1 MTTSASAIRT
11 TAHRD
16 HLRWRTELPLL
27 AVVYAL
33 YSGVRLLVRGEVGD
47 AVRNGVDIL
56 HSEQLVHLDPEH
68 WLNRLFANH
77 ALLGIPADFA
87 YASLHYIVTPAV
99 LIWLWRRHPAHYR
112 AARTWLMISTLIG
125 LVGFTVLPT
134 APPRLLHGGHGFID
148 TMAQYS
154 SYGWWGT
161 DASAPQGLG
170 HLTNQYAAM
179 PSLHVGWSLWCGLVL
194 FRRGRH
200 WLIRT
205 LGIAYPVVT
214 TLVVLGTANHYL
226 LDTVA
231 GVMVMGVGFVLA
243 KPVLRT
249 VDALPVRGPA
259 GERATSVSGRAM
271 EATAA
276 GKPRS

>member
-1 MTTSASAIRT
+1 MTTSATAIRT
-11 TAHRD
+11 AARNGR
-16 HLRWRTELPLL
+16 LRRRTELPLI
-27 AVVYAL
+27 AVVYVL
-33 YSGVRLLVRGEVGD
+33 YSGVRLLIRGEVGD
-47 AVRNGVDIL
+47 AVSNGLDIL

-68 WLNRLFANH
+68 WLNRLFAED

-99 LIWLWRRHPAHYR
+99 LVWLWRRHAAHYR
-112 AARTWLMISTLIG
+112 MARTWLMVSTLIA

-134 APPRLLHGGHGFID
+134 APPRLLRGGHGFVD

-154 SYGWWGT
+154 SYGWWGA
-161 DASAPQGLG
+161 DASAPRGLG

-179 PSLHVGWSLWCGLVL
+179 PSLHVGWALWCGLIL
-194 FRRGRH
+194 FRFGR
-200 WLIRT
+200 RRVVRA

-226 LDTVA
+226 MDTVA
-231 GVMVMGVGFVLA
+231 GVMVMGIGYALA

-249 VDALPVRGPA
+249 VDARHEGP
-259 GERATSVSGRAM
+259 GG
-271 EATAA
+271 AA
-276 GKPRS
+276 ADPK